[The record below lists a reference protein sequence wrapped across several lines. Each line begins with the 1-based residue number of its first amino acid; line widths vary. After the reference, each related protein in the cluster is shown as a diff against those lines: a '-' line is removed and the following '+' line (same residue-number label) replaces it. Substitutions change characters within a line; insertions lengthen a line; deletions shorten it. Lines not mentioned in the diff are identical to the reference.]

1 MLARTRERMRRARI
15 HRGRN
20 TGRRP
25 CHAPLTY
32 SNQLRLRQPNFP
44 PLPRTNV
51 GVACGLRDRRRP
63 RPEVEVPSVNGLAT
77 AESLGR
83 LVACLANGGVGANG
97 VRILK
102 ENTILNQ
109 VSHVSRVLQN
119 NRGGT
124 NVALWF
130 SWIALS
136 STAREVNRNERSSAA
151 RLIPPPARDRPPPR
165 PAQMLADPKPATMRV
180 IGLLPVA
187 FTQGGF
193 DRRDLPSSV
202 PRLDQHD
209 AVYAWAGWGGGGCC
223 FNPTRKAAACFTSI
237 AMTWD
242 MNLALFLL
250 NKAIGIS
257 HGLDSAEKRASK
269 PLPVAACAPGSCC
282 RSAAPHGAQ
291 VKPV

>member
-1 MLARTRERMRRARI
+1 M
-15 HRGRN
+15 
-20 TGRRP
+20 
-25 CHAPLTY
+25 
-32 SNQLRLRQPNFP
+32 
-44 PLPRTNV
+44 
-51 GVACGLRDRRRP
+51 
-63 RPEVEVPSVNGLAT
+63 
-77 AESLGR
+77 
-83 LVACLANGGVGANG
+83 
-97 VRILK
+97 
-102 ENTILNQ
+102 
-109 VSHVSRVLQN
+109 
-119 NRGGT
+119 
-124 NVALWF
+124 
-130 SWIALS
+130 
-136 STAREVNRNERSSAA
+136 
-151 RLIPPPARDRPPPR
+151 
-165 PAQMLADPKPATMRV
+165 